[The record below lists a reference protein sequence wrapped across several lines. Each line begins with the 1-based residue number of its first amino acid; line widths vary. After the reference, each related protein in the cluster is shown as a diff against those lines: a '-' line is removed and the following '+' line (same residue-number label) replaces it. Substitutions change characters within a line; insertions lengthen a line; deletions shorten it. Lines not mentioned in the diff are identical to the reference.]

1 MKTRLNELKRE
12 RDGYDAKIAEKEKH
26 MKSIEAEL
34 RAVKANSF
42 DGNRKPTDKA
52 ITRQQRFRYF
62 DFLLTCVIMSDKVT
76 ASSKLIRLFSRA
88 TRLRIA
94 LSHFFLIEKFTELY
108 K

>member
-62 DFLLTCVIMSDKVT
+62 HASFTRNYKSVT
-76 ASSKLIRLFSRA
+76 VLSKSTRQFSRTIQLPIASSRSFP
-88 TRLRIA
+88 
-94 LSHFFLIEKFTELY
+94 IEKFTELY

>member
-42 DGNRKPTDKA
+42 DGNRKLTEKA

-62 DFLLTCVIMSDKVT
+62 DFLLTFIIMS
-76 ASSKLIRLFSRA
+76 RA
-88 TRLRIA
+88 WTGQNKKEPSI
-94 LSHFFLIEKFTELY
+94 FLKI
-108 K
+108 